1 MSLHCAEA
9 DFLIFFLLLPLSLAF
24 LVWTLHPWCLCL
36 QTLQNEL
43 DGREGA
49 GLVMDLFFGLLQ
61 QCAHFTSCTDTYPW
75 ILSLFPAM
83 ATCTPEHFHI
93 GSLLPLCRAAGA
105 WGAWREFNNCVSV
118 GKVPVLLSMK
128 WAPAVSI
135 QNHILWGF
143 YLLPAGKNNN
153 KNKLQKSVSLNLVAL
168 GGQVHYTLLTRA
180 LEMYFLQLCVTLSA
194 YTECPK

>member
-9 DFLIFFLLLPLSLAF
+9 DFLIFFSPSTPFTCLPGLNFTPMMFVFANTAEWAGWKGGCCPSHGFVFWASPAVCTLHLLHWYLSLDPVPFSA
-24 LVWTLHPWCLCL
+24 
-36 QTLQNEL
+36 
-43 DGREGA
+43 
-49 GLVMDLFFGLLQ
+49 
-61 QCAHFTSCTDTYPW
+61 
-75 ILSLFPAM
+75 
-83 ATCTPEHFHI
+83 
-93 GSLLPLCRAAGA
+93 LCRAAGA

-153 KNKLQKSVSLNLVAL
+153 KNKLQKSASLNLVAL
-168 GGQVHYTLLTRA
+168 GGQVPYTLLTRA
-180 LEMYFLQLCVTLSA
+180 LEMYFLQLCVTLST